1 MDLPSKKFARAGRAD
16 GGRVKLCMRGYHFY
30 SDATAGEELL
40 CESEPMNVNTKDSNC
55 YAYSA

>member
-1 MDLPSKKFARAGRAD
+1 MDLPETKSKKFARAD
-16 GGRVKLCMRGYHFY
+16 GGRVKLCMHGYHFY

-55 YAYSA
+55 YA